1 MAYFITF
8 EGVEGAGKSTQIN
21 LLSNFFKKNK
31 IDFIA
36 LREPGGTFLGEKI
49 RNILLKDK
57 ELKIDSITETLLMM
71 ISRRELLI
79 QKIFPALKENKIVIC
94 DRFIDSTIAYQGYG
108 RGVDLKWIKKVFQLV
123 CFNFYPN
130 LTILLDID
138 IEKSF
143 QRLINKVKDRF
154 EGEDISFHK
163 RIREGFLKIS
173 KENKKRVILINAKKS
188 KREIFENILE
198 CLKKKSLIY

>member
-1 MAYFITF
+1 MAFFITF

-36 LREPGGTFLGEKI
+36 LREPGGTFLGEKV

-57 ELKIDSITETLLMM
+57 KLKIDSITETLLMM
-71 ISRRELLI
+71 VSRRELLI
-79 QKIFPALKENKIVIC
+79 QKIFPALEENKIVLC

-108 RGVDLKWIKKVFQLV
+108 RRVDLKWIKKIFQLV

-130 LTILLDID
+130 LTILLDIN
-138 IEKSF
+138 IEDGF
-143 QRLINKVKDRF
+143 QRLKNKIKDRF
-154 EGEDISFHK
+154 EGENISFHK

-173 KENKKRVILINAKKS
+173 EENKKRVILIDANKN
-188 KREIFENILE
+188 KREVFENILE

>member
-21 LLSNFFKKNK
+21 LLSNYFKKNK

-57 ELKIDSITETLLMM
+57 ELKIDPTIETLLMM
-71 ISRRELLI
+71 VSRRELLI
-79 QKIFPALKENKIVIC
+79 QKIFPSLKENKIVIC
-94 DRFIDSTIAYQGYG
+94 DRFIDSTMAYQGYG
-108 RGVDLKWIKKVFQLV
+108 RGVDLKLIKKIFQLV

-138 IEKSF
+138 IEDSF
-143 QRLINKVKDRF
+143 KRLKNKVKDRF
-154 EGEDISFHK
+154 EVEDISFHK

-173 KENKKRVILINAKKS
+173 EENKKRVILIDANKS
-188 KREIFENILE
+188 KNEVFENILK
-198 CLKKKSLIY
+198 CLKKKSLIS

>member
-21 LLSNFFKKNK
+21 LLSNYFKKNK

-57 ELKIDSITETLLMM
+57 ELKIDPTIETLLMM
-71 ISRRELLI
+71 VSRRELLI
-79 QKIFPALKENKIVIC
+79 QKIFPSLKENKIVIC
-94 DRFIDSTIAYQGYG
+94 DRFIDSTMAYQGYG
-108 RGVDLKWIKKVFQLV
+108 RGVDLKWIKKIFQLV

-138 IEKSF
+138 IEDSF
-143 QRLINKVKDRF
+143 KRLKNKVKDRF
-154 EGEDISFHK
+154 EVEDISFHK

-173 KENKKRVILINAKKS
+173 EENKKRVILIDANKS
-188 KREIFENILE
+188 KNEVFENILK
-198 CLKKKSLIY
+198 CLKKKSLIS

>member
-21 LLSNFFKKNK
+21 LLSNYFKKNN
-31 IDFIA
+31 IEFIA
-36 LREPGGTFLGEKI
+36 LREPGGTFLGEKV
-49 RNILLKDK
+49 RNILLKNK
-57 ELKIDSITETLLMM
+57 ELKIDPITETLLMM
-71 ISRRELLI
+71 VSRRELLI
-79 QKIFPALKENKIVIC
+79 QKIFPALEQNKIVIC

-123 CFNFYPN
+123 CFNFYPKM
-130 LTILLDID
+130 TILLDID

-163 RIREGFLKIS
+163 RIREGFLKILE
-173 KENKKRVILINAKKS
+173 ENKKRVILIDANKS
-188 KREIFENILE
+188 IREVFENILE